1 MKNQKQIKSPLSQ
14 ELENKID
21 LGKNQGNPDGLKLQK
36 AVQEK
41 VRDQNKNQKR
51 S

>member
-1 MKNQKQIKSPLSQ
+1 MFKKKEPAKSNIQSG
-14 ELENKID
+14 D
-21 LGKNQGNPDGLKLQK
+21 LGKNQGNPDGLNIQK

-41 VRDQNKNQKR
+41 VRDQNKNRER